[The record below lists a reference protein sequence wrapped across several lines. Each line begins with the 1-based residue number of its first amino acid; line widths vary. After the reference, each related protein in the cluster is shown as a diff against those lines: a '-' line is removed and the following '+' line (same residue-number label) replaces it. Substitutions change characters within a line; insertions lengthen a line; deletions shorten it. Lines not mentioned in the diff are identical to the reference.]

1 MHFCI
6 EFVTF
11 LTLNLVATFVHSYQ
25 FENDNSNW
33 ILILINIA
41 MSHLASN
48 YAKIRNSKP
57 FTTVKISVE
66 RYNFKDKKLA

>member
-1 MHFCI
+1 
-6 EFVTF
+6 
-11 LTLNLVATFVHSYQ
+11 
-25 FENDNSNW
+25 
-33 ILILINIA
+33 